1 MKKFYHKSVLKLRK
15 HSPTI
20 LTCLGAGGVI
30 GTTILAV
37 RATPKALVLL
47 EEAEFDKGEELT
59 NFEKVVVAGPAY
71 IPAAVTGVATIA
83 CIFGANVLNKHQQA
97 SLMSAYALLETS
109 YKEYRDKVKDLYG
122 EETDTHIKKE
132 IAKERIEDLDI
143 STDDNNILFYDDFS
157 RTYFESTIEKVQE
170 AIYLLN
176 RELVVKDY
184 AYLNEY
190 YEFLGIESPK
200 EGWDH
205 GWSKAG
211 NLTRYWQEWIDFR
224 LEKVEMEGGLE
235 CQIIFMTIEPYL
247 DFGEFF

>member
-1 MKKFYHKSVLKLRK
+1 MKKFYHKSLVKLRK

-37 RATPKALVLL
+37 KATPKALVLL
-47 EEAEFDKGEELT
+47 EDAEMEKGEELT
-59 NFEKVVVAGPAY
+59 KLEKVVVAGPAY
-71 IPAAVTGVATIA
+71 IPAAITGAATIA
-83 CIFGANVLNKHQQA
+83 CIFGANVLNKRQQA
-97 SLMSAYALLETS
+97 SIMSAYALLENS

-122 EETDTHIKKE
+122 DETDIHIKKE
-132 IAKERIEDLDI
+132 IAKDHYSESDI
-143 STDDNNILFYDDFS
+143 DVDDNKVLFYDDFS
-157 RTYFESTIEKVQE
+157 EQYFESTIEDVQE

-190 YEFLGIESPK
+190 YELLGIDSPI

-205 GWSKAG
+205 GWSKGG

-224 LEKVEMEGGLE
+224 LEKVDMEDGLE
-235 CQIIFMTIEPYL
+235 CQVIFMVIEPYL
-247 DFGEFF
+247 DFGEYF

>member
-1 MKKFYHKSVLKLRK
+1 MKKIYHKSVVKLRK

-37 RATPKALVLL
+37 KATPKALALL
-47 EEAEFDKGEELT
+47 EDAEMEKGEELT
-59 NFEKVVVAGPAY
+59 TLEKVVVAGPAY
-71 IPAAVTGVATIA
+71 IPTAVAGAATIA
-83 CIFGANVLNKHQQA
+83 CIFGANVLNKRQQA
-97 SLMSAYALLETS
+97 SIMSAYALLESS

-122 EETDTHIKKE
+122 DETDIHIKKE

-143 STDDNNILFYDDFS
+143 QTEDDSVLFYDDYS
-157 RTYFESTIEKVQE
+157 RQYFESTIEKVQE

-176 RELVVKDY
+176 RELVIKDY

-190 YEFLGIESPK
+190 YELLGIDSPV

-224 LEKVEMEGGLE
+224 LEKVDMEDGLE
-235 CQIIFMTIEPYL
+235 CQIIFMAIEPYR
-247 DFGEFF
+247 DFGEYF